1 MPSAAAAFEISRQGT
16 LRIDAKTRTEQKCTT
31 VGVPK
36 ARTSALPAFPVSTPI
51 SVITTNCRPVSA
63 AAEEPT
69 MT

>member
-1 MPSAAAAFEISRQGT
+1 MTPGRGRAAESLPGNVQSGGH
-16 LRIDAKTRTEQKCTT
+16 EQDGADMTI
-31 VGVPK
+31 VGVPN
-36 ARTSALPAFPVSTPI
+36 ASISRMVPGVRDSAT